1 MPYLLIIKVSL
12 KREEGSEA
20 RQRLGRWVCWGAERG
35 VEPGAGSG
43 RGKGTLACPPA
54 PVSASLYWHHAFF
67 VSLSLQ
73 VSGSPSIG
81 TKPVGFSTAL
91 GLAKCSVVSVEQMPE
106 CRCSPVLPC
115 GFLETHL
122 PEAGP
127 GLAQIQ
133 GSVNV

>member
-1 MPYLLIIKVSL
+1 MEWLQLQ
-12 KREEGSEA
+12 G
-20 RQRLGRWVCWGAERG
+20 RLVRV
-35 VEPGAGSG
+35 PGL
-43 RGKGTLACPPA
+43 GKGTLACPPV
-54 PVSASLYWHHAFF
+54 PSVSVLVLASCVLF
-67 VSLSLQ
+67 SLSLQ

-106 CRCSPVLPC
+106 CRCLPVLPC
-115 GFLETHL
+115 VFLETHL